1 MPTRH
6 PKPGA
11 ALTGVILAGGRA
23 SRFGGEPKGLATVGE
38 SRIVDRVARALSEV
52 TDALL
57 VIAHAPDAGRWLPGV
72 PVAGDLHP
80 GCGALG
86 GLHAALAHAA
96 TDVIVVAWDM
106 PFVTAP
112 LLRLLTRAR
121 HDAAAAV
128 LPVHPDGHAEPL
140 CALYGAGCASVAE
153 RLLQE
158 GERRAGALAD
168 AVDARRLQP
177 SDFAPLGDPRTLL
190 LSVNT
195 PADLTRAHA
204 LLAHA
209 RGEPARS

>member
-1 MPTRH
+1 MPTRY
-6 PKPGA
+6 PTPSA

-38 SRIVDRVARALSEV
+38 ARIVDRVARALSEV

-57 VIAHAPDAGRWLPGV
+57 VIAHAPNADRWLSGV

-80 GCGALG
+80 ACGALG

-96 TDVIVVAWDM
+96 TDVVVVAWDM

-112 LLRLLTRAR
+112 LLRQLLLAR
-121 HDAAAAV
+121 HHAAAV
-128 LPVHPDGHAEPL
+128 LPVHPDGHDEPL
-140 CALYGAGCASVAE
+140 CAFYGAGCASVAE
-153 RLLQE
+153 RLLQQ

-168 AVDARRLQP
+168 AVDARRLRP
-177 SDFAPLGDPRTLL
+177 SVLAPLGDPRTLL

-195 PADLTRAHA
+195 PADLAHA
-204 LLAHA
+204 RALVAHA
-209 RGEPARS
+209 RGEPARY